1 MKKIILLSAVVCL
14 FSCLT
19 TSCIKMMQEANEAEK
34 VHMITV
40 SYKVNAVTGFVPY
53 NGEAEPDPTF
63 QTKGLEVNFI
73 NYQEGSS
80 FKATVGDNNIVSCS
94 LTPGV
99 YAVNVSG
106 SVTSPKGTYRL
117 NGSSLNV
124 PFTKD
129 ITPEDVASNPEYTIN
144 IRPAKV
150 GSVLFSEIY
159 YCGVSPYYFRD
170 QTYTIYN
177 NGQEVFY
184 LDGLCFAQL
193 HPNIATTNLPSWPEA
208 DGRENFV
215 YGLVVWQFPGS
226 GNQYPLKPGEAVVVA
241 QEAINHT
248 VNNPAS
254 FNNSMSEWECW
265 SGNALRGNPDC
276 PDMPYIFWWSPNKMQ
291 WLTSV
296 FGAAFC
302 IFRIDN
308 AVVNKSYWEQPEN
321 WQVVIGPSS
330 TRYAKIPADAVL
342 DGVELLTSM
351 SALNMKRIP
360 GFVDAGGTSV
370 ETTYIG
376 KSVSRKVIGKRADG
390 TPIYQDTNNST
401 NDFQV
406 NDSPAIRRDGQK
418 IPSWS
423 RANAL

>member
-1 MKKIILLSAVVCL
+1 MKKIFLLSTIVCL

-19 TSCIKMMQEANEAEK
+19 TSCIKMMQEANDAEE
-34 VHMITV
+34 VRMITV

-53 NGEAEPDPTF
+53 SGEAEPDPSF

-80 FKATVGDNNIVSCS
+80 FTSVVGDNNIVTCS

-99 YAVNVSG
+99 YAISIGG
-106 SVTSPKGTYRL
+106 SVTNDLGTYQL

-129 ITPEDVASNPEYTIN
+129 ITPQDVASNPEYTIN

-150 GSVLFSEIY
+150 GSILFSEIY
-159 YCGVSPYYFRD
+159 YCGVAPYYFRD
-170 QTYTIYN
+170 QTYTLYN
-177 NGQEVFY
+177 NGEEVFY

-193 HPNIATTNLPSWPEA
+193 HPNIATTNLPSWPEE
-208 DGRENFV
+208 DGRDNYV

-226 GNQYPLKPGEAVVVA
+226 GTQYPLQPGEAVVIA
-241 QEAINHT
+241 QEAINHL
-248 VNNPAS
+248 VNNPDS
-254 FNNSMSEWECW
+254 YNNSMSDWECW
-265 SGNALRGNPDC
+265 AGNALRGNPDC
-276 PDMPYIFWWSPNKMQ
+276 PKMPYIFWWTPNSLQ

-302 IFRIDN
+302 IFRIDD
-308 AVVNKSYWEQPEN
+308 AVVDTAYWQQEGH
-321 WQVVIGPSS
+321 WQRVVGPSA

-376 KSVSRKVIGKRADG
+376 KSVSRKVIGQRANG

-406 NDSPAIRRDGQK
+406 NDTPAIRRDGQK
-418 IPSWS
+418 IPAWS
-423 RANAL
+423 RANDL

>member
-1 MKKIILLSAVVCL
+1 MKKIFLLSAVVCL
-14 FSCLT
+14 FSSVT
-19 TSCIKMMQEANEAEK
+19 TSCIKMMQEANQAEK

-80 FKATVGDNNIVSCS
+80 FKSIVGDNNIVSCS

-99 YAVNVSG
+99 YAVSVSG

-129 ITPEDVASNPEYTIN
+129 ITPQDVASNPEYTIN

-159 YCGVSPYYFRD
+159 YCGVAPYYFRD

-177 NGQEVFY
+177 NGQDVFY

-193 HPNIATTNLPSWPEA
+193 HPNIATTNLPSWPEE
-208 DGRENFV
+208 DGRENYV

-226 GNQYPLKPGEAVVVA
+226 GKQYPLKPGEAVVVA

-302 IFRIDN
+302 IFRIDD
-308 AVVNKSYWEQPEN
+308 AVVNKSYWELPGN
-321 WQVVIGPSS
+321 WQVVVGPSS

-370 ETTYIG
+370 ETTYNG
-376 KSVSRKVIGKRADG
+376 KSVSRKVIGERADG

-406 NDSPAIRRDGQK
+406 NDSPTIRRDGQK
-418 IPSWS
+418 IPAWS

>member
-1 MKKIILLSAVVCL
+1 MKKIFLLSTIVCL

-19 TSCIKMMQEANEAEK
+19 TSCIKMMQEANDVEK

-53 NGEAEPDPTF
+53 SGEAEPDPSF

-80 FKATVGDNNIVSCS
+80 FTSVVGDNNIVTCS

-99 YAVNVSG
+99 YAINIAG
-106 SVTSPKGTYRL
+106 SVTNDLGTYQL

-129 ITPEDVASNPEYTIN
+129 ITPQDVASNPEYTIN

-150 GSVLFSEIY
+150 GSILFSEIY
-159 YCGVSPYYFRD
+159 YCGVAPYYFRD
-170 QTYTIYN
+170 QTYTLYN
-177 NGQEVFY
+177 NGEEVFY

-193 HPNIATTNLPSWPEA
+193 HPNIATTNLPSWPEE
-208 DGRENFV
+208 DGRDNYV

-226 GNQYPLKPGEAVVVA
+226 GTQYPLQPGEAVVVA
-241 QEAINHT
+241 QEAINHL
-248 VNNPAS
+248 VNNPDS
-254 FNNSMSEWECW
+254 FNNSMSDWECW
-265 SGNALRGNPDC
+265 AGNALRGNPDC
-276 PDMPYIFWWSPNKMQ
+276 PKMPYIFWWTPNSLQ

-302 IFRIDN
+302 IFRIDD
-308 AVVNKSYWEQPEN
+308 AVVDTAYWQQEGH
-321 WQVVIGPSS
+321 WQRVVGSS
-330 TRYAKIPADAVL
+330 ATRYAKIPADAVL

-376 KSVSRKVIGKRADG
+376 KSVSRKVIGQRANG

-406 NDSPAIRRDGQK
+406 NDTPAIRRDGQK
-418 IPSWS
+418 IPAWS
-423 RANAL
+423 RANDL

>member
-1 MKKIILLSAVVCL
+1 M
-14 FSCLT
+14 
-19 TSCIKMMQEANEAEK
+19 
-34 VHMITV
+34 
-40 SYKVNAVTGFVPY
+40 
-53 NGEAEPDPTF
+53 
-63 QTKGLEVNFI
+63 NFI

-193 HPNIATTNLPSWPEA
+193 HPNIATTNLPSWPEE

-226 GNQYPLKPGEAVVVA
+226 GKQYPLKPGEAVVVA

-254 FNNSMSEWECW
+254 FNNSMAEWECW

-302 IFRIDN
+302 IFRIDD